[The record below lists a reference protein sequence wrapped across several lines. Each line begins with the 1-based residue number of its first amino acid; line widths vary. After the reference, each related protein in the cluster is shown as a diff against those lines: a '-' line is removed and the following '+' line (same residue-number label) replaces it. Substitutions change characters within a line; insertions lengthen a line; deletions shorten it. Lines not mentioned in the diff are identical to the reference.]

1 MVICVSVRLRK
12 WLGANVTPISD
23 DSELDGP
30 GSALEVAEEHTKVAE
45 EETKQAKIR
54 YNTVCMATTIGSL
67 AVVFLAGLILN
78 PHDTHFL
85 SWFGGCLVA
94 IGVVAKWFLFGYDD

>member
-1 MVICVSVRLRK
+1 MIPDPEGVLST
-12 WLGANVTPISD
+12 G
-23 DSELDGP
+23 SED
-30 GSALEVAEEHTKVAE
+30 ALEIAQEHTKVAK

-54 YNTVCMATTIGSL
+54 YNTVCMATTISGL
-67 AVVFLAGLILN
+67 AVVFIIGLILN

-94 IGVVAKWFLFGYDD
+94 IGAVAKWFLFGNND